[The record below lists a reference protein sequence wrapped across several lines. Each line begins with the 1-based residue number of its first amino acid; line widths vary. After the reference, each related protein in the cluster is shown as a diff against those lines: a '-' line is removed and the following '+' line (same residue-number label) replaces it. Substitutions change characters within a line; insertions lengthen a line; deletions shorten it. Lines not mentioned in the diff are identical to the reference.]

1 MPEDLRKQYREFIEG
16 SSSARILSDGSL
28 YDVPYLRNGK
38 PLLRIYE
45 YDPLE
50 FYRQVDI
57 FASEYGLGGCRSLT
71 EFAKMIDEED
81 PELINGLMFA
91 MQERNDP
98 EAYKKEQWESNAKSG
113 GTRRSVRSKDGR
125 LVNEA
130 DMSEFLANSGI
141 PVKEIKEA
149 KKRLAARKINI
160 EEQQEREDW
169 IYKNITPENLQDPN
183 FDMKKAQAELSAY
196 FDNTEKFNI
205 SASTIFGKK

>member
-1 MPEDLRKQYREFIEG
+1 M
-16 SSSARILSDGSL
+16 SDGSL
-28 YDVPYLRNGK
+28 YDVPYLREAAN
-38 PLLRIYE
+38 PLRRYE
-45 YDPLE
+45 YDPID

-81 PELINGLMFA
+81 PELINGLLFV

-98 EAYKKEQWESNAKSG
+98 ESYKREDWQSSTNNGSKAR
-113 GTRRSVRSKDGR
+113 TVRSKDGR

-130 DMSEFLANSGI
+130 DMTDFLANSGI
-141 PVKEIKEA
+141 PVKQIKEA
-149 KKRLAARKINI
+149 KKRLAERKINT

-169 IYKNITPENLQDPN
+169 IYSNITSENLRDPN
-183 FDMKKAQAELSAY
+183 FNMKEAQAKLSAY